1 MKVRDMLPKSK
12 VTFDQVERKRRE
24 YAAILRDFVK
34 LRGRAK
40 YHNLA
45 PELPQLKLDGCEVIQ
60 SRLSLL
66 DRLPKGGVI
75 AELGAQTGE
84 FSHTIMEHC
93 APSMLHLLGVDGD
106 QLTHTGVRAELSAHP
121 PRIKP
126 HFGDAQV
133 SLAKFPDNFFDIVYI
148 NGDHDYDAVQRDIA
162 MAAPKV
168 KPSGGLV
175 LHAYTT
181 WSAVSMYHCGVARAV
196 HEFCLENP
204 WKFRYL
210 AFETMMYN
218 DVMLVRE
225 TP

>member
-106 QLTHTGVRAELSAHP
+106 QLTHTGVRAELSAP
-121 PRIKP
+121 PPASSPILVMRKSVLPSFPITSLISSTSTAIMIMTPYSATSPWLHLRSNRPGGWCCMPIP
-126 HFGDAQV
+126 HGPPYRCIIAGWPV
-133 SLAKFPDNFFDIVYI
+133 PCMNF
-148 NGDHDYDAVQRDIA
+148 A
-162 MAAPKV
+162 
-168 KPSGGLV
+168 
-175 LHAYTT
+175 
-181 WSAVSMYHCGVARAV
+181 
-196 HEFCLENP
+196 
-204 WKFRYL
+204 
-210 AFETMMYN
+210 
-218 DVMLVRE
+218 
-225 TP
+225 